1 MEKNSNGKFLEYS
14 VHVIGW
20 GLVFLLPLFLNN
32 RGDGNFDLG
41 FYLKFNIV
49 PATLCALFYL
59 NYLIFVPRYLFKG
72 KTTVYFAVDII
83 AIAVLLILL
92 RLSFDFW
99 IVSDVAPPP
108 DFDRPERP
116 KPFMLILLRDVFSMI
131 LVSGLAAALKMGG
144 RINEMENARKESEM
158 TNLKSQINPHFLLNT
173 LNNIYALIA
182 FDSEKAQMAVH
193 ELSRL
198 LRYALYDIR
207 QNFVSLYKEVDFIR
221 NYISLMELRLPANVQ
236 VDTDI
241 DVSPASN
248 TPMAPLLF
256 ISLIENAFKHGI
268 SPSGESFIR
277 IRLFETEKE
286 IHCEIVNSS
295 YPKNAEDKSGSG
307 IGLAQVQKRLD
318 IMYEGKYLWD
328 KGNDP
333 DNKEYHSYLILKK

>member
-1 MEKNSNGKFLEYS
+1 
-14 VHVIGW
+14 
-20 GLVFLLPLFLNN
+20 
-32 RGDGNFDLG
+32 
-41 FYLKFNIV
+41 
-49 PATLCALFYL
+49 
-59 NYLIFVPRYLFKG
+59 
-72 KTTVYFAVDII
+72 
-83 AIAVLLILL
+83 
-92 RLSFDFW
+92 
-99 IVSDVAPPP
+99 
-108 DFDRPERP
+108 
-116 KPFMLILLRDVFSMI
+116 
-131 LVSGLAAALKMGG
+131 
-144 RINEMENARKESEM
+144 
-158 TNLKSQINPHFLLNT
+158 
-173 LNNIYALIA
+173 
-182 FDSEKAQMAVH
+182 
-193 ELSRL
+193 
-198 LRYALYDIR
+198 
-207 QNFVSLYKEVDFIR
+207 
-221 NYISLMELRLPANVQ
+221 MELRLPANVQ